1 MSSII
6 KCPNCGKS
14 YYRKEYTVCTAV
26 YYPPIYKD
34 GVNINPDKNSE
45 TVYCDCLNCNYTFS
59 YENNPNREDFEKT
72 TLGSKKPENIII
84 EMDLSKAKPEDF
96 IFISKEK
103 SICEASASN

>member
-1 MSSII
+1 MI
-6 KCPNCGKS
+6 KCPNCGES
-14 YYRKEYTVCTAV
+14 YYQVKYSTTTAV
-26 YYPPIYKD
+26 YYPSIYKN
-34 GVNINPDKNSE
+34 GININPDRNSE

-72 TLGSKKPENIII
+72 ILGSKKPENIII

-103 SICEASASN
+103 YVCEASTNN

>member
-1 MSSII
+1 MI

-14 YYRKEYTVCTAV
+14 YYQIKYSTVTAV

-34 GVNINPDKNSE
+34 GININPDKNSE

-59 YENNPNREDFEKT
+59 YENNSNREDFEKT
-72 TLGSKKPENIII
+72 ILGSKKPENIII

-103 SICEASASN
+103 SKCEVSVSN